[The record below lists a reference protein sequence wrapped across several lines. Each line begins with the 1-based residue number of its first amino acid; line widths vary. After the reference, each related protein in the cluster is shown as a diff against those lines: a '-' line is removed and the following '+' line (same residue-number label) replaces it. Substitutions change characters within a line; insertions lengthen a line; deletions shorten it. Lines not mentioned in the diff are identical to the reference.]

1 MGGVC
6 IYFNMLVKSPLFI
19 KFMVQINERT
29 KIDISLNTFETEQ
42 HKGVGS
48 IYRHGSKPMHQQ
60 SLQPDSARLKL
71 TNSGSNINSP
81 AVSRRGREDKD
92 AELEILKNVKI
103 FLTASVKKNEEVIVA
118 L

>member
-1 MGGVC
+1 VFWVTKVLVFLDLEESLKMGGVC

-60 SLQPDSARLKL
+60 SL
-71 TNSGSNINSP
+71 
-81 AVSRRGREDKD
+81 
-92 AELEILKNVKI
+92 
-103 FLTASVKKNEEVIVA
+103 
-118 L
+118 